1 MELLATTNAPHRHA
15 AIAWLFRV
23 GQPIYHAL
31 DSPERY
37 AHIYGPMAF
46 IIPSWS
52 LGIFG
57 ACIRASKIPG
67 AFAAVGAL
75 GLVFTLVYRIA
86 GGRQALTLTGVL
98 AGLCLMFQHYTF
110 WIRPDSLLFVSQA
123 SGGLGRAVALKVGNR
138 ELTELPPESP
148 KFRAFDKRTGEM
160 VWEKELPFGPA
171 AAPMTY
177 MAGGKQYV
185 VLAIGTGINA
195 ELVAYALP

>member
-1 MELLATTNAPHRHA
+1 M
-15 AIAWLFRV
+15 
-23 GQPIYHAL
+23 
-31 DSPERY
+31 
-37 AHIYGPMAF
+37 
-46 IIPSWS
+46 
-52 LGIFG
+52 
-57 ACIRASKIPG
+57 
-67 AFAAVGAL
+67 
-75 GLVFTLVYRIA
+75 
-86 GGRQALTLTGVL
+86 
-98 AGLCLMFQHYTF
+98 
-110 WIRPDSLLFVSQA
+110 SQA

-138 ELTELPPESP
+138 ELTELLPESP